1 MVSPLLA
8 APDKFE
14 VKCSEQAITAPTAH
28 LDLHLLISAQTFQVL
43 LSHTLRSHHSTP
55 CTATPTP
62 SSRSGQDA
70 APLATAG
77 RLGGLVVLIRFNVP
91 DL

>member
-43 LSHTLRSHHSTP
+43 LGIVPLSPTGECISTGASITASATFGHS
-55 CTATPTP
+55 A
-62 SSRSGQDA
+62 
-70 APLATAG
+70 
-77 RLGGLVVLIRFNVP
+77 
-91 DL
+91 